1 MAKMSKRFAAVRT
14 QVDPQTHYSI
24 EQGISLVK
32 QMATARFDET
42 VEMAVALGI
51 DPKFT
56 EQAIRGTCILPH
68 GTGKKVTVLV
78 FARGE
83 KADEA
88 RAAGADFVGD
98 DDMVE
103 KITGGWVAF
112 DVVIAT
118 PDMMKTVGKLGRVL
132 GPRGLMPNPKTGTV
146 TNDIAAAV
154 GESKGGK
161 IAFRNDKAGNVNVPI
176 GKASFE
182 ARALE
187 ENAMSFLEKIMQ
199 MKPSAAKGRYI
210 MSISISST
218 MGPGVR
224 LDVNDVRIR
233 LSR

>member
-1 MAKMSKRFAAVRT
+1 
-14 QVDPQTHYSI
+14 
-24 EQGISLVK
+24 
-32 QMATARFDET
+32 
-42 VEMAVALGI
+42 
-51 DPKFT
+51 
-56 EQAIRGTCILPH
+56 
-68 GTGKKVTVLV
+68 
-78 FARGE
+78 
-83 KADEA
+83 
-88 RAAGADFVGD
+88 
-98 DDMVE
+98 
-103 KITGGWVAF
+103 
-112 DVVIAT
+112 
-118 PDMMKTVGKLGRVL
+118 
-132 GPRGLMPNPKTGTV
+132 MPNPKTGTV